1 MELNEGHETIIAS
14 HYGRDNEVRE
24 YFQNN
29 PTTKVDPSKTLSGTA
44 LHRLEKTVQLDN
56 DNDNDLDA
64 TERSVSR
71 TRPIRVRTRQASR
84 RFGLWL
90 LKKIRKILWT

>member
-1 MELNEGHETIIAS
+1 MKGMRLLLHHIMEEIMR
-14 HYGRDNEVRE
+14 YE

-29 PTTKVDPSKTLSGTA
+29 PTTKVDPSKSLSGTA

-64 TERSVSR
+64 TESVSR
-71 TRPIRVRTRQASR
+71 TRQSEYEHGKHPR